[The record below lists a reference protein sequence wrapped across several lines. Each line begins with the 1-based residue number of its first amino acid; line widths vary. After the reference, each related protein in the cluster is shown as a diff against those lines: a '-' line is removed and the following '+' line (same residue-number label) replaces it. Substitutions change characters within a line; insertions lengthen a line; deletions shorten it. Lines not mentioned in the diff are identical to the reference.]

1 MMEDMGLLD
10 FVNSADPFKVKVG
23 ERTIAENKVPLLT
36 KTEDRVI
43 APSTKTLQ
51 LMDQTFRYCKKV
63 RFSARWLSRS
73 PHRSISTGKTEDTPR
88 TLFEKLVAH
97 IGLADIGYGYSFH
110 PTEEFVSS
118 FVTLTLKRKCQDESD
133 SAQDGYV
140 RTRTTSD
147 RFVILNSR
155 SEPADTGALASP
167 KVASPIP
174 YVQTKVEAT
183 ITANETETSY
193 VLGNDTEGS
202 SSARMGS
209 LQPMIFMNPKLSIPL
224 LRVSEL
230 EFMVI
235 VKVEEL
241 ASLSGETNLKDQ
253 FVAMQDI
260 EIQRLKKRSSD
271 LDARLSKLSYQV
283 DSDLYP
289 HLLTAIVRRRWVISH
304 GLRLVFMKYCQSLD
318 YQAALGKVISLAI
331 DQDIQQDLE
340 ARIEHGKARRELG
353 VVTAYDLGVKA
364 RYKEAV
370 GELENI
376 SLPFLDRMESYNNAT
391 LECIMEALYLEGSPG
406 DEDQALKIRR
416 LHSVFE
422 HVTVL
427 IYYEWGGLRVPDMMC
442 REFLLG
448 EALEASRP
456 RAQKCRRDASSSLV
470 IAEPVTS
477 GLRASSLTP
486 IVEGQE
492 TSSSL
497 VVAVTPLISLA
508 IFDYPI
514 SDVSMMMNV
523 AADGELAKSV
533 FCA

>member
-36 KTEDRVI
+36 KTKDRVI
-43 APSTKTLQ
+43 APSTETLQ
-51 LMDQTFRYCKKV
+51 LMDQTVEDELREVAGEKKRKVGFSTGPLPAKKV
-63 RFSARWLSRS
+63 RVGALVITE
-73 PHRSISTGKTEDTPR
+73 PNPSTAGKTPSA
-88 TLFEKLVAH
+88 LKKLVAH

-147 RFVILNSR
+147 RFVVLNSR

-174 YVQTKVEAT
+174 YVQTKDEAT
-183 ITANETETSY
+183 TTANETETSY
-193 VLGNDTEGS
+193 VPGNDTEGS

-209 LQPMIFMNPKLSIPL
+209 LQPMIFMNPRLSIPL

-235 VKVEEL
+235 IKVEEL
-241 ASLSGETNLKDQ
+241 GETNLKDQ

-260 EIQRLKKRSSD
+260 KIQRLKKRSSY

-283 DSDLYP
+283 DSDIYP
-289 HLLTAIVRRRWVISH
+289 HMLTAIVRRRLSI
-304 GLRLVFMKYCQSLD
+304 F
-318 YQAALGKVISLAI
+318 
-331 DQDIQQDLE
+331 QQDLE

-353 VVTAYDLGVKA
+353 VVTTYDLGVKA

-422 HVTVL
+422 HVT
-427 IYYEWGGLRVPDMMC
+427 
-442 REFLLG
+442 
-448 EALEASRP
+448 
-456 RAQKCRRDASSSLV
+456 
-470 IAEPVTS
+470 
-477 GLRASSLTP
+477 
-486 IVEGQE
+486 
-492 TSSSL
+492 
-497 VVAVTPLISLA
+497 
-508 IFDYPI
+508 
-514 SDVSMMMNV
+514 
-523 AADGELAKSV
+523 
-533 FCA
+533 